1 MDKPIENTYINIQSW
16 MVSELNLKGNELMIY
31 AIIYGFCQDKES
43 RFKGGRS
50 YLAKWTNSTIRGVQ
64 NNLNSL
70 IEKGMISKH
79 EKTINGIKVCD
90 YYPINLPW
98 ERKPVHCDYEENNDR
113 EMDLQKEEKV
123 SVGSEQSSLVG
134 KKVPWGSEKSSLG
147 VVKKVHQGG
156 EKSSPHN
163 IKGNIK
169 GNIESSSSSD
179 GGGVTPSAPTGDL
192 KNELSQV
199 IERWNALQNLG
210 IKPVSRITPTSKR
223 YKLLKARLREYKLSG
238 ILSAI
243 DNISKSKFLQGYNK
257 NGWTITFD
265 WFVCPSNFPK
275 VLEGNYLDDDPENGG
290 KDGGSYAG
298 NERNFEQRTGGVY
311 SKSGKD
317 DGAKRYNP
325 ADYFGTLI
333 DS

>member
-64 NNLNSL
+64 KNLNSL
-70 IEKGMISKH
+70 LEKRMISKD
-79 EKTINGIKVCD
+79 EKTVNGIRVCD

-98 ERKPVHCDYEENNDR
+98 EEKPAHCDCEE
-113 EMDLQKEEKV
+113 EEDV
-123 SVGSEQSSLVG
+123 SVGGEQSSLGVNKVPRGSEQSSPGVVN
-134 KKVPWGSEKSSLG
+134 KVP
-147 VVKKVHQGG
+147 QGG
-156 EKSSPHN
+156 EQSSPHN

-179 GGGVTPSAPTGDL
+179 DGGDL
-192 KNELSQV
+192 PLPFSPPEPVKGIEEV
-199 IERWNALQNLG
+199 VERWNSLQTFG

-238 ILSAI
+238 ILCAI